1 LNERLDDP
9 IKQLV
14 LKYFSASEANKR
26 HLPNADSVVPDANG
40 LQILIKCG
48 CLRSVVNL
56 THKILQ
62 TTTSTKSPL
71 YTSYAMQIWFVR
83 IACLM
88 KLKLFKE
95 ADEELKQFGDFDQ
108 AHFYFEFEQTGQQ
121 SRKGNV
127 CN

>member
-1 LNERLDDP
+1 
-9 IKQLV
+9 
-14 LKYFSASEANKR
+14 
-26 HLPNADSVVPDANG
+26 
-40 LQILIKCG
+40 
-48 CLRSVVNL
+48 
-56 THKILQ
+56 
-62 TTTSTKSPL
+62 
-71 YTSYAMQIWFVR
+71 MQIWFVR

-127 CN
+127 CNWEFIFLDSNPIKQQQ